1 MCCSP
6 KLCAEYKC
14 PHEIGN
20 ESIAESWPKCDFL
33 EVVNDRIQLKRSY
46 KHYARITGEVA
57 ITGYQYTYFVVFT
70 TKDIVFEYTEFDKDC
85 LKKNYQI

>member
-1 MCCSP
+1 MWCSP
-6 KLCAEYKC
+6 KSCAEYKC

-20 ESIAESWPKCDFL
+20 ESIAKSWQKCDFL

-46 KHYARITGEVA
+46 KHYARIMGEVT
-57 ITGYQYTYFVVFT
+57 ITGYQHTYFVVFT
-70 TKDIVFEYTEFDKDC
+70 TKDIAFEYIEFDKDC